1 MIRRPP
7 RSTLF
12 PYTTL
17 FRSCYVDH
25 PHQPCNGW
33 LNGSLEHER
42 TSCWCC
48 LSRTLHTPGDAQE
61 KGGHLYHHRSSHSTA
76 PLLRDTTL
84 TPTRMEWRRPNMPV
98 KLAGAPQVRKNCV
111 ASPKTSPTAPPPCAG
126 ECCARSLSAIR

>member
-1 MIRRPP
+1 MP
-7 RSTLF
+7 RLV
-12 PYTTL
+12 
-17 FRSCYVDH
+17 CYVDH

-98 KLAGAPQVRKNCV
+98 KLAGAPQVRSEERRVGEECRSRW
-111 ASPKTSPTAPPPCAG
+111 SPYH
-126 ECCARSLSAIR
+126 